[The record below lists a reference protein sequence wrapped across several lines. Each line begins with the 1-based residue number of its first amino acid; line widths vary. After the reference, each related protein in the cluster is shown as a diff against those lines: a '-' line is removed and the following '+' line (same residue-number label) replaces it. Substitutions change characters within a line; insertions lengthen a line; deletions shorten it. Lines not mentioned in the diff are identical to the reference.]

1 MPWIETA
8 NLTAEI
14 LSEMD
19 DHDLLQIYNGFDIC
33 TTKEIHE
40 VLSEQLRSINAPGP
54 AAAYKFKRAMQ
65 GPAMDMMCRGI
76 RIDRPKQMELI
87 GRFRSRREFLELR
100 LNEIGEAMGVGPLN
114 ARSPVQ
120 LQPIFYQMLGIPPI
134 TVRMKGETKTP
145 MNMEVLE
152 KLCEFRYAAPIA
164 KLVME
169 IRNLGKL
176 ISVLSSGIDADGRMR
191 TSYNVAATETE
202 RWSSSENAFGTG
214 TNFQNITDEMRE
226 IFISDPGYKMA
237 YVDLSQAESFIVG
250 LAIYRCTGDD
260 SYLAACE
267 SGDLHT
273 GVARMAWQ
281 EREWT
286 DDPKVNRAL
295 ADELFYRHFSYRDM
309 SKRLGHA
316 TNYRGSAWQLARILR
331 IIQDLIED
339 FQRRYIKAFK
349 INLWHND
356 VARRLQTTGE
366 LTTLLGNRRQFFGRL
381 FDEQTLKEA
390 IAYEPQSVVGQLLNL
405 GMYRVYVQR
414 VPLRLQLL
422 AQVHDA
428 ILVQYPAH
436 LEAKILPQVQALM
449 NIPLSVEYNGVVRTT
464 TIPNEAAVGW
474 NWAKHTDSN
483 PDGLKKWT
491 GHDERKRTGNPTAT
505 IMDRRVC

>member
-8 NLTAEI
+8 ALTADT
-14 LSEMD
+14 LDDMS

-40 VLSEQLRSINAPGP
+40 VLSAQLTAVQHKGP
-54 AAAYKFKRAMQ
+54 AMVYKFKRALQ
-65 GPAMDMMCRGI
+65 GPAMDMMRTGI

-87 GRFRSRREFLELR
+87 DRFRKRREVFELR
-100 LNEIGEAMGVGPLN
+100 LNSIGEALDVGPLN
-114 ARSPVQ
+114 ARSPVA

-152 KLCEFRYAAPIA
+152 KLCEFRYARPIA

-169 IRNLGKL
+169 IRGLGKL

-191 TSYNVAATETE
+191 TSYNVASTETE
-202 RWSSSENAFGTG
+202 RWSSSENAFGSG

-226 IFISDPGYKMA
+226 IFISDPGCKMA

-250 LAIYRCTGDD
+250 LAIFRATGDD
-260 SYLAACE
+260 TYLRACE

-286 DDPKVNRAL
+286 DDPKHNRTL
-295 ADELFYRHFSYRDM
+295 ADELFYRHFSYRDI

-331 IIQDLIED
+331 IIQELVED
-339 FQRRYIKAFK
+339 FQRRYITAFR
-349 INLWHND
+349 IREWHND

-381 FDEQTLKEA
+381 FDEQTLRA
-390 IAYEPQSVVGQLLNL
+390 
-405 GMYRVYVQR
+405 
-414 VPLRLQLL
+414 
-422 AQVHDA
+422 
-428 ILVQYPAH
+428 
-436 LEAKILPQVQALM
+436 AKCCW
-449 NIPLSVEYNGVVRTT
+449 S
-464 TIPNEAAVGW
+464 AA
-474 NWAKHTDSN
+474 
-483 PDGLKKWT
+483 
-491 GHDERKRTGNPTAT
+491 
-505 IMDRRVC
+505 